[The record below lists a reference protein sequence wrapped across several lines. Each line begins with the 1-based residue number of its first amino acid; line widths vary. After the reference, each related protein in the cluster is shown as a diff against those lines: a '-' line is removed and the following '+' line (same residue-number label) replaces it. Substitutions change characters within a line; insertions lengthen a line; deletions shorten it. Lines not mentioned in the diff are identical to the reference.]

1 MIKVKTQR
9 YMIITIIPYLEK
21 TWVNSC
27 SVQVGPKFATNS
39 VAHGGAIFGPE
50 GAEELFC
57 RWKGSL

>member
-1 MIKVKTQR
+1 
-9 YMIITIIPYLEK
+9 MIITINPYFEK

-39 VAHGGAIFGPE
+39 VAHGVTFFGPE

-57 RWKGSL
+57 QWKGSL